1 MKTNQRSLSTDSSSD
16 LVQLDPPHMFEV
28 VDLDGQRYCHCGSER
43 DARNLC
49 DMHPGFAYHK
59 FYLPSPPKTVD
70 VSSVSMGKEQA
81 LQAQQILPESQQQP
95 LNL

>member
-1 MKTNQRSLSTDSSSD
+1 METNLKKISETDII
-16 LVQLDPPHMFEV
+16 LTDPPHIFEV
-28 VDLDGQRYCHCGSER
+28 VNFDGQRYCHCGSER

-49 DMHPGFAYHK
+49 DIHPGFTYHK
-59 FYLPSPPKTVD
+59 IYLPSPPKTVD
-70 VSSVSMGKEQA
+70 VFSVKVGEEQV